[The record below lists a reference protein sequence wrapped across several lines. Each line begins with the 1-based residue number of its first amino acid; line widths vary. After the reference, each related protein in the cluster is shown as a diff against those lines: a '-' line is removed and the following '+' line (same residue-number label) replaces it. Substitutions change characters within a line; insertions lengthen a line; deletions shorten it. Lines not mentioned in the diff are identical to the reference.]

1 MSDDIKIDSI
11 KDVEKLLKGTHE
23 SQNKL
28 QFGMAEYAP
37 TVTRK
42 VGDTWVDSEGIQWE
56 QKEGYAARVESEWRK
71 EIREQLNSF
80 PSCRKETC
88 TCIQPKR
95 LDEKM
100 RRIHG
105 MCFDCVI
112 EMEHKLKL
120 EGKWEEYEREKMK
133 ANALAWLEEAEKDK
147 NMIADE
153 LSKADFVN
161 SFGDV
166 ETWDVQKTKDEILS
180 KLEDEF
186 QKFREDF
193 IQKLEKYD
201 DGAT

>member
-1 MSDDIKIDSI
+1 MSDNIKIDSV

-37 TVTRK
+37 TVTRQ
-42 VGDTWVDSEGIQWE
+42 VGDKWVDSEGIQWE
-56 QKEGYAARVESEWRK
+56 QKEGYVARVESEWHK

-80 PSCRKETC
+80 PNCRKETC

-112 EMEHKLKL
+112 DMEHKLKL

-133 ANALAWLEEAEKDK
+133 NNALAWLEEAEKDK
-147 NMIADE
+147 NMMAEE
-153 LSKADFVN
+153 LSKVEFAN
-161 SFGDV
+161 SFGDM
-166 ETWDVQKTKDEILS
+166 EKWDVQKTKDEILS